1 MADPIDSVVSLTRQV
16 MCRLLG
22 LDTTPAEPA
31 EVHIH
36 VHIHGDDEQPD
47 AVKAQWPRRYR
58 GKR

>member
-1 MADPIDSVVSLTRQV
+1 MADPIDSVVNLTRQV

-22 LDTTPAEPA
+22 LDAAPVEPV

-36 VHIHGDDEQPD
+36 VHIHDDGDEPD